1 MHFMDIRRA
10 RSWLD
15 GYNNEGDV
23 ADSEVLM
30 DPNSDAHVDV
40 DEWSNYIYFLITFIN
55 EWTFIN

>member
-1 MHFMDIRRA
+1 MHLMDIRRA

-40 DEWSNYIYFLITFIN
+40 AKWSNYVYSNYFYK
-55 EWTFIN
+55 